1 MADFET
7 HTIDLA
13 TAGLELRNKEGAGL
27 PRITGY
33 AAVFGLSD
41 NLGGH
46 KEKVLPGAFTRT
58 LEHRGS
64 GQGSDPIKAFHNHNQ
79 DIVIGSTHAAPP
91 TLRVEQDDTGLA
103 HEIDPPDN
111 AWGRPI
117 IDAIERGDI
126 DGMSIGF
133 RVPQDGAVWTTGDD
147 GTEVREISQI
157 ILAEVSTVSG
167 WPAFPQTSVQ
177 MRSLMAAALEV
188 ETEEVP
194 DTTDPAELR
203 AWMSK
208 LLIERATLKA
218 GTLTQP
224 TVQEARSHMATLAER
239 YNLPIAPEPRPAQAP
254 VETTQDVE
262 EVLPEGS
269 DSNGDDA

>member
-58 LEHRGS
+58 LEHRGG

-133 RVPQDGAVWTTGDD
+133 RVPQDGAVWATDVD

-167 WPAFPQTSVQ
+167 WPAFPQTSVEV
-177 MRSLMAAALEV
+177 RSLMAELLGV

-194 DTTDPAELR
+194 DTTDKAEFI
-203 AWMSK
+203 AWSVEAAK
-208 LLIERATLKA
+208 RKFEKQAV
-218 GTLTQP
+218 LTNVD
-224 TVQEARSHMATLAER
+224 TVQEARSHMAMLAER
-239 YNLPIAPEPRPAQAP
+239 YNLPIAPEPRPAKAP

-269 DSNGDDA
+269 GSEVV